1 MRNLVMIKNINNHL
15 LPIIGAIAGDII
27 GSPYELNGS
36 RIKSKEFPLFSQQS
50 TYTDDTV
57 MTLGVA
63 QWVMN
68 NNENLTS
75 ILHIWGNKYINVG
88 FGHAFKCWLRS
99 ENPQPYNSWGNGS
112 AMRVS
117 SIGVACE
124 YLHDVLNLAEQSASI
139 THNHLEGIKG
149 AQAVAVAVF
158 LAYKGFSKQNI
169 KAYIEKTFNYDLSRD
184 LNQIREIYSFDSSC
198 QGSVPEA
205 IIAFLHSDNFE
216 DAVRLAVSLGG
227 DADTQASIAGAI
239 AASFYKKIP
248 QNIISETFSKLPNEL
263 RDIIY
268 LFNDYV
274 TPQNVSLAVTSLES
288 VILKSKIQYS
298 FALACTDVI
307 DVYIPKGTRLELASI
322 PPLVKDEE
330 KYATLHLLN
339 NRERIFDAI
348 EHEARLKYP
357 EFTEDYDHLVERIM
371 LFSKIADLEK
381 FDVSALTMDDL
392 LANA

>member
-1 MRNLVMIKNINNHL
+1 MRNLVMTKKINNHL

-36 RIKSKEFPLFSQQS
+36 RIKTKEFPLFSQQS

-75 ILHIWGNKYINVG
+75 ILHILGNKYIDVG

-99 ENPQPYNSWGNGS
+99 ENPQPYNSWGNGA

-158 LAYKGFSKQNI
+158 LAYRGFSKQNI
-169 KAYIEKTFNYDLSRD
+169 KALS
-184 LNQIREIYSFDSSC
+184 LI
-198 QGSVPEA
+198 
-205 IIAFLHSDNFE
+205 H
-216 DAVRLAVSLGG
+216 
-227 DADTQASIAGAI
+227 
-239 AASFYKKIP
+239 
-248 QNIISETFSKLPNEL
+248 ISEP
-263 RDIIY
+263 
-268 LFNDYV
+268 
-274 TPQNVSLAVTSLES
+274 
-288 VILKSKIQYS
+288 
-298 FALACTDVI
+298 
-307 DVYIPKGTRLELASI
+307 TR
-322 PPLVKDEE
+322 
-330 KYATLHLLN
+330 H
-339 NRERIFDAI
+339 
-348 EHEARLKYP
+348 
-357 EFTEDYDHLVERIM
+357 
-371 LFSKIADLEK
+371 
-381 FDVSALTMDDL
+381 
-392 LANA
+392 

>member
-1 MRNLVMIKNINNHL
+1 MRNLVMTKKINNHL

-248 QNIISETFSKLPNEL
+248 QNIISETFSKLPN
-263 RDIIY
+263 
-268 LFNDYV
+268 
-274 TPQNVSLAVTSLES
+274 
-288 VILKSKIQYS
+288 QYS

>member
-1 MRNLVMIKNINNHL
+1 MRNLVMEKKINNHL

-36 RIKSKEFPLFSQQS
+36 RIKTKEFPLFSQQS

-75 ILHIWGNKYINVG
+75 ILHLWGNKYIDVG

-99 ENPQPYNSWGNGS
+99 ENPQPYNSWGNGA

-117 SIGVACE
+117 SIGVACK
-124 YLHDVLNLAEQSASI
+124 YLHDVLNIAEQSASI
-139 THNHLEGIKG
+139 THNHPEGIKG

-158 LAYKGFSKQNI
+158 LAYRGFSKQNI
-169 KAYIEKTFNYDLSRD
+169 KVYLEKTFNYDLSRD
-184 LNQIREIYSFDSSC
+184 LNQIRNIYSFDSSC

-205 IIAFLHSDNFE
+205 IIAFLESNDFE
-216 DAVRLAVSLGG
+216 EAVRLAVSLGG

-239 AASFYKKIP
+239 AAAFYKKIP
-248 QNIISETFSKLPNEL
+248 QYIISEIISRLPKEL
-263 RDIIY
+263 SDILY
-268 LFNDYV
+268 LFNEY
-274 TPQNVSLAVTSLES
+274 TSPQTVSLAITSTES
-288 VILKSKIQYS
+288 VIIKSRIQYS
-298 FALACTDVI
+298 FALTCTNVI
-307 DVYIPKGTRLELASI
+307 DVFIPKGTRLELNTI
-322 PPLVKDEE
+322 PAAYNSNEE
-330 KYATLHLLN
+330 YATLNLIN
-339 NRERIFDAI
+339 NKERIFTSI
-348 EHEARLKYP
+348 ENETRLKYP
-357 EFTEDYDHLVERIM
+357 EFTEDYNHLVERIM

-381 FDVSALTMDDL
+381 FEISALTMDDL
-392 LANA
+392 LANV